1 MNDMSSAVLLVG
13 LRVAVCLRGVSMCE
27 KERDGVCVCVCL
39 REIERE
45 ATALGCWRH
54 ALPLLCRY
62 VCDSCT
68 QHASER
74 VCVFIHA
81 CTLEG
86 CLSGAPLLDCVCVC
100 VSRYSHLPRFSLR
113 YVCAAVH
120 VAGECT
126 CVRVCVCLVKYSNIS
141 VCCLCL
147 PAALPL

>member
-27 KERDGVCVCVCL
+27 KERDDVCVCVCL

-45 ATALGCWRH
+45 ATALGCWHH

-74 VCVFIHA
+74 VCVFILA

-100 VSRYSHLPRFSLR
+100 VSILPPPPFFFTVRVCSR
-113 YVCAAVH
+113 ACGRRMYVCA
-120 VAGECT
+120 C
-126 CVRVCVCLVKYSNIS
+126 VCVSCQI
-141 VCCLCL
+141 
-147 PAALPL
+147 